1 MEILQKIY
9 SRMFERV
16 PIQRNF
22 VHVNADVESIAE
34 PEPDRCRRR
43 YKLEFWQDIHGP
55 LVATNHMDKQAR
67 RAIAKE
73 LYGEAVDDLIR
84 LEILLMEETYR
95 SDDDKAIA
103 AIRNLIRKMEG

>member
-1 MEILQKIY
+1 MKALQNIY

-22 VHVNADVESIAE
+22 VHVNADIETLPE
-34 PEPDRCRRR
+34 PEPDRVRHR
-43 YKLEFWQDIHGP
+43 YKLEFWQDIVGP
-55 LVATNHMDKQAR
+55 DVATSHMNKLAR
-67 RAIAKE
+67 SAIARE

-95 SDDDKAIA
+95 SADDKAIV
-103 AIRNLIRKMEG
+103 AIRDLIRKMEG